1 MGYITRVAES
11 QLEEYLK
18 GNEVVIMLGARRVG
32 KTTLALRVAEGF
44 KTKRFD
50 LDNPLDS
57 AELSSVVPL
66 GLDRVMNR
74 LGEPELIIIDE
85 AQREPAVGRIVK
97 SWYDQGIKAKILL
110 LGSSTL
116 QLLDHTA
123 EPLTGRNRK
132 IGLTPLTLM
141 ERIESESWYHK
152 DLSQTEIEG
161 AYKDQAQAI
170 LLEHMIYGGYP
181 NTVTTPEKE
190 IYLRNL
196 VDDYLLRDVLQ
207 IGSVREPDLVRK
219 LLLMLAGQIGGEVRP
234 SEIGNRLGVDRRTIE
249 RYIELLEKSYVIF
262 SLPSYSTNPR
272 TEISKGRK
280 YYFWDTGVRNAILGN
295 FDLNLQRADIGPL
308 FENVMVAEFAKLN
321 ELNGHEFEL
330 YFWRS
335 TTQSEVD
342 LVVSTGGKLYAYEAK
357 WSKASAWAGRAFS
370 ERYQA
375 PVKVINKDNVVSI
388 MRQLVKDGE

>member
-1 MGYITRVAES
+1 H
-11 QLEEYLK
+11 
-18 GNEVVIMLGARRVG
+18 
-32 KTTLALRVAEGF
+32 
-44 KTKRFD
+44 FD
-50 LDNPLDS
+50 LDKPLDI
-57 AELSSVVPL
+57 AEFASIAPL
-66 GLDRVMNR
+66 DLARVMNR

-97 SWYDQGIKAKILL
+97 SWYDQGIKANILL

-116 QLLDHTA
+116 QLLDKTA
-123 EPLTGRNRK
+123 EPLTGRNKK

-141 ERIESESWYHK
+141 ERLESESWYRT
-152 DLSQTEIEG
+152 DLTQADFEG
-161 AYKDQAQAI
+161 PYKDQVQAI

-181 NTVTTPEKE
+181 HTVTTAQKE
-190 IYLRNL
+190 AYLRNL

-219 LLLMLAGQIGGEVRP
+219 LLMMLAGQIGCEVRS

-249 RYIELLEKSYVIF
+249 RYIELLEQSYVIF

-280 YYFWDTGVRNAILGN
+280 YFFWDTGVRNAIIGN
-295 FDLNLQRADIGPL
+295 FDLDPLRTDIGSL
-308 FENVMVAEFAKLN
+308 FESVMVAEFAKLN
-321 ELNGHEFEL
+321 ALRGHEFDL

-342 LVVSTGGKLYAYEAK
+342 LVVSMGGRLYAYEAK

-375 PVKVINKDNVVSI
+375 PVTVMNKDNIVSI
-388 MRQLVKDGE
+388 VRQLVKDNN